1 MSGNDTGNG
10 SRGIMSLKTL
20 IVDDEALARADLHYM
35 LKSLP
40 EVAAVT
46 ECANATEALAL
57 MQDDVFDAIFLDIEM
72 PGLNGLKA
80 VKIINQLES
89 PPKIVFVTAYD
100 EHAVKAFELNA
111 VDYLVKPF
119 NTKRLAQAVQKVQ
132 AAIMLGPFKAR
143 SKVSEKSG
151 AVVGGNTTAR
161 ETSDLQFKKIPV
173 EKGDGV
179 LLISL
184 SEVRYIVA
192 FDDRVFVNTSEEQS
206 LCRFSLTELDSKLSS
221 QGFMRVHR
229 SYIVNLQHVLELQPF
244 FNGTYNLIIDDKK
257 KTIVPVSRARV
268 KSLRSLIG
276 V

>member
-1 MSGNDTGNG
+1 MADG
-10 SRGIMSLKTL
+10 LKVL

-35 LKSLP
+35 LKELP
-40 EVAAVT
+40 SVADVS
-46 ECANATEALAL
+46 ECANATEALAV
-57 MQDDVFDAIFLDIEM
+57 MQDDVFDVIFLDIEM

-80 VKIINQLES
+80 VKIINQLQN
-89 PPKIVFVTAYD
+89 PPLVVFVTAYD
-100 EHAVKAFELNA
+100 EHAAKAFELNA
-111 VDYLVKPF
+111 IDYLVKPF
-119 NTKRLAQAVQKVQ
+119 SARRLEQAIQKILV
-132 AAIMLGPFKAR
+132 ARTLATTRKAGQETNSR
-143 SKVSEKSG
+143 PAPV
-151 AVVGGNTTAR
+151 VVGGNTT
-161 ETSDLQFKKIPV
+161 TQPDTQFKKIPV

-192 FDDRVFVNTSEEQS
+192 YDDRVYVNIFDEQY
-206 LCRFSLTELDSKLSS
+206 LCRFSLTELEMKLSS
-221 QGFMRVHR
+221 QGFARIHR

-257 KTIVPVSRARV
+257 KSVLPVSRARV

>member
-1 MSGNDTGNG
+1 MADG
-10 SRGIMSLKTL
+10 LKVL
-20 IVDDEALARADLHYM
+20 VVDDEALARADLHYM
-35 LKSLP
+35 LKSMAQ
-40 EVAAVT
+40 VATVT
-46 ECANATEALAL
+46 ECPNATEALVL
-57 MQDDVFDAIFLDIEM
+57 MQDDVFDVMFLDIEM

-80 VKIINQLES
+80 VKIINQLQN
-89 PPKIVFVTAYD
+89 PPLIVFVTAYD

-119 NTKRLAQAVQKVQ
+119 SARRLEQAISKVV
-132 AAIMLGPFKAR
+132 AAR
-143 SKVSEKSG
+143 SLAVKGVIREADHSP
-151 AVVGGNTTAR
+151 APVVVGGNTVGLPDT
-161 ETSDLQFKKIPV
+161 QFKKIPV

-184 SEVRYIVA
+184 SDVRYIVA
-192 FDDRVFVNTSEEQS
+192 YDDRVFVNILDEQF
-206 LCRFSLTELDSKLSS
+206 LCRFSLTELELKLNS
-221 QGFMRVHR
+221 QGFARIHR

-257 KTIVPVSRARV
+257 KSVLPVSRARV

>member
-1 MSGNDTGNG
+1 MG
-10 SRGIMSLKTL
+10 LKTL

-40 EVAAVT
+40 DISTVT

-80 VKIINQLES
+80 VKIINQLDS

-119 NTKRLAQAVQKVQ
+119 NTKRLAQSVQKLQ
-132 AAIMLGPFKAR
+132 AAISPGLLKGRSGEKA
-143 SKVSEKSG
+143 G
-151 AVVGGNTTAR
+151 AVVGGNR
-161 ETSDLQFKKIPV
+161 ESSDLQFKKIPV

-184 SEVRYIVA
+184 SDVRYIVA
-192 FDDRVFVNTSEEQS
+192 FDDRVFVNTFEEQY
-206 LCRFSLTELDSKLSS
+206 LCRFSLTELDTKLGS
-221 QGFMRVHR
+221 QGFVRVHR
-229 SYIVNLQHVLELQPF
+229 SYVVNLQHVVELQPF
-244 FNGTYNLIIDDKK
+244 FNGTYNLIIADKK

-268 KSLRSLIG
+268 KLLRSLIG

>member
-1 MSGNDTGNG
+1 MADG
-10 SRGIMSLKTL
+10 LKVL

-35 LKSLP
+35 LKGQAD
-40 EVAAVT
+40 VATVT

-57 MQDDVFDAIFLDIEM
+57 MQDDVFDVIFLDIEM

-80 VKIINQLES
+80 VKIINQLRN
-89 PPKIVFVTAYD
+89 PPLIVFVTAYD
-100 EHAVKAFELNA
+100 EHAVMAFELNA

-119 NTKRLAQAVQKVQ
+119 SSRRLEQAVQKIV
-132 AAIMLGPFKAR
+132 AAKALSVSKALGRETDWTGNSSAAP
-143 SKVSEKSG
+143 V
-151 AVVGGNTTAR
+151 VVGGNTTGQPD
-161 ETSDLQFKKIPV
+161 TQFKKIPV
-173 EKGDGV
+173 EKGDGI

-192 FDDRVFVNTSEEQS
+192 YDDRVFVHVHDERFS
-206 LCRFSLTELDSKLSS
+206 CRFSLTELEFKLSS
-221 QGFMRVHR
+221 QGFARIHR
-229 SYIVNLQHVLELQPF
+229 SYIANLQHVLELQPF

-257 KTIVPVSRARV
+257 KSVLPVSRSRV

>member
-1 MSGNDTGNG
+1 MADG
-10 SRGIMSLKTL
+10 LKVL

-35 LKSLP
+35 LKALP
-40 EVAAVT
+40 SVADVT
-46 ECANATEALAL
+46 ECANATEALAV
-57 MQDDVFDAIFLDIEM
+57 MQDDVFDALFLDIEM

-80 VKIINQLES
+80 VKIINQLQS
-89 PPKIVFVTAYD
+89 PPMIVFVTAYD
-100 EHAVKAFELNA
+100 EHAAKAFELNA

-119 NTKRLAQAVQKVQ
+119 SARRLEQSVQKLVATRAMQ
-132 AAIMLGPFKAR
+132 TSRKPDRDNITPAPVI
-143 SKVSEKSG
+143 
-151 AVVGGNTTAR
+151 VGGNTTGQPD
-161 ETSDLQFKKIPV
+161 TQFKKIPV

-184 SEVRYIVA
+184 SDVRFIVA
-192 FDDRVFVNTSEEQS
+192 YNDKVFVAVFDEQY
-206 LCRFSLTELDSKLSS
+206 LCRFSLSELELKLAS
-221 QGFMRVHR
+221 QGFARIHR

-257 KTIVPVSRARV
+257 KSVLPVSRARV

>member
-1 MSGNDTGNG
+1 MN
-10 SRGIMSLKTL
+10 LKTL

-35 LKSLP
+35 LNSLP
-40 EVAAVT
+40 DVAAVT

-57 MQDDVFDAIFLDIEM
+57 MQDDIFDAIFLDIEM

-80 VKIINQLES
+80 VKIINQLEN

-100 EHAVKAFELNA
+100 EHAAKAFELNA

-119 NTKRLAQAVQKVQ
+119 NTKRLSQAIQKIQ
-132 AAIMLGPFKAR
+132 AAIALGSFKG
-143 SKVSEKSG
+143 KEKSPEK
-151 AVVGGNTTAR
+151 AATVVGGNNPKENA
-161 ETSDLQFKKIPV
+161 DLQFKKIPV

-184 SEVRYIVA
+184 SDVRYIVA
-192 FDDRVFVNTSEEQS
+192 FDDKVFVNTFEEQY
-206 LCRFSLTELDSKLSS
+206 LCRFSLTELEGKLNS
-221 QGFMRVHR
+221 QGFVRVHR

-257 KTIVPVSRARV
+257 KTTVPVSRSRV

>member
-1 MSGNDTGNG
+1 MADG
-10 SRGIMSLKTL
+10 LKVL

-35 LKSLP
+35 LKGLAQVSD
-40 EVAAVT
+40 VT
-46 ECANATEALAL
+46 ECANATEALAV
-57 MQDDVFDAIFLDIEM
+57 MQDDVFDGIFLDIEM

-80 VKIINQLES
+80 VKIINQLQN
-89 PPKIVFVTAYD
+89 PPLIVFVTAYD
-100 EHAVKAFELNA
+100 EHAAKAFELNA

-119 NTKRLAQAVQKVQ
+119 SARRLEQAVQKVITARATLTNAGRQ
-132 AAIMLGPFKAR
+132 A
-143 SKVSEKSG
+143 VSP
-151 AVVGGNTTAR
+151 APVVVGGNTTAQPD
-161 ETSDLQFKKIPV
+161 TQFKKIPV

-184 SEVRYIVA
+184 SDVRYIVA
-192 FDDRVFVNTSEEQS
+192 YNDQVFVNVYDEQY
-206 LCRFSLTELDSKLSS
+206 LCRFSLTELELKLSS
-221 QGFMRVHR
+221 QGFARIHR

-257 KTIVPVSRARV
+257 KSVLPVSRARV